1 MDETIRVKIVADT
14 KSANTSLKQLS
25 RETNNLG
32 IGGNQA
38 SEALEGIN
46 RVLRSIGFRNIQLN
60 AVTSRIKWIG
70 EDSKKAVTHIKE
82 FGKSLKTAFGNISN
96 LGNADKIKA
105 NFSPIT
111 RENLS
116 EVQGDIQNLR
126 EGSMDCL
133 ESLVELR
140 SSLARLSES
149 GNILFKT
156 KSFGNFKQYI
166 NETIENIDR
175 VPPSID
181 MIEKK
186 WKKVFDGME
195 SKLVRIGNLFKNFAA
210 GLLKGLGKVLGFLG
224 KGLIVGALAGAV
236 LAIKNAFSVSKLGN
250 DIDKTSQKVGMSTK
264 EFQRWSYILQRC
276 GVDVSN
282 LKTAMRSLTATSMN
296 KQNSSYF
303 KQLGI
308 NPDELSQEKLFETTV
323 TQLQKVE
330 DRTVRAQMAY
340 KLFGRA
346 SAELAPVLALNVAEI
361 QRLSYQYELLGARM
375 NGSVIRASV
384 NLTDALQDMRAAWQG
399 LKNTLAQGILPIIT
413 NIIVKITVLIAK
425 INMILQALFDVD
437 DAAAGVTDRTQT
449 ITKNTQATA
458 AAVKKLKTL
467 IAGFDELN
475 IFPSQDNPNG
485 DIGSFLDDLEDYGN
499 FGGIEPGQILP
510 EWAIKDLENF
520 RDNILPGIIEK
531 IEKLRDDLKTI
542 NGILK
547 GTEIAD
553 EDWEVAFDVIT
564 APVRAAIDL
573 VKQLADGLGALL
585 SGEGLKGLW
594 EEWFSIDGLELP
606 DTGWLAAW
614 WDAVIN
620 GTDET
625 MGIRDIPG
633 LREIYNFFDWLLN
646 FDTLNLSDVFDFDW
660 LGEIKDFEAPTSF
673 IEFVD
678 QLFGIDIDWDRGIWK
693 HLMDFANWLDGID
706 WGKLFEDLKKNINPS
721 YWWNGD
727 ENTIGLK
734 EMLGFDKIEGWD
746 IWKKEWWQ
754 NLFKKGPESGSS
766 LGIGSVTKGIED
778 GWNSVKQWWNTNVS
792 PKFTASFWQGKFQT
806 ASIGL
811 VGVNIP
817 AKIAEVWLKITTWWK
832 TSVAPKFTASY
843 WQNKFQS
850 IKDGLANTPIFQ
862 KAREAWEFLKGWW
875 DTSVAPIFT
884 RSYWQNKWN
893 SIKEGLSYSSIK
905 TGAIEKWNS
914 LKSWWNSDVAP
925 KFTWTFWRDKFN
937 SIKTGLQNIDLS
949 NVAKKIMNGF
959 LTAVENGINKAIDA
973 INNSGIGRFLNINLS
988 KVYIPKFNTYAKG
1001 GVISEPTFGIMGE
1014 YPGAR
1019 SNPEIVTPEN
1029 KLTEIFQNSN
1039 DDIVSVLV
1047 QGFRQIIQAIDEK
1060 DTSISIGDTTIAKA
1074 AARGNQQ
1081 YRLQTG
1087 TSLF

>member
-14 KSANTSLKQLS
+14 KSANSSLKQLS

-105 NFSPIT
+105 KFSPIT

-133 ESLVELR
+133 ESLIELR

-149 GNILFKT
+149 RNILFKT

-166 NETIENIDR
+166 DDTIANIDR

-224 KGLIVGALAGAV
+224 KGLIVGALVGAV

-250 DIDKTSQKVGMSTK
+250 DIDKTSQKVGMSTTT
-264 EFQRWSYILQRC
+264 FQKWSYILERC
-276 GVDVSN
+276 GVEVSN
-282 LKTAMRSLTATSMN
+282 LKTAMRGLTTASMN
-296 KQNSSYF
+296 KANKEYF
-303 KQLGI
+303 TQLGI
-308 NPDELSQEKLFETTV
+308 NPDSLTQEQLFEKTV
-323 TQLQKVE
+323 TALQKVE
-330 DRTVRAQMAY
+330 DSTTRAQMAF

-346 SAELAPVLALNVAEI
+346 SAELAPILAINEAEI
-361 QRLSYQYELLGARM
+361 HRLSYQYDLLGATMDGR
-375 NGSVIRASV
+375 VIKASV
-384 NLTDALQDMRAAWQG
+384 NMRDAIQDLKAAWQG
-399 LKNTLAQGILPIIT
+399 LKNTLAAAIIPIIT
-413 NIIVKITVLIAK
+413 NVIVRLTVLIAK
-425 INMILQALFDVD
+425 INMVLKELFGVD
-437 DAAAGVTDRTQT
+437 IEYTNVVERTQAV
-449 ITKNTQATA
+449 TKNTEATA

-485 DIGSFLDDLEDYGN
+485 DIGSILDDLDDYGSDILPN
-499 FGGIEPGQILP
+499 FGEMLP

-520 RDNILPGIIEK
+520 RDNILPGIK
-531 IEKLRDDLKTI
+531 QKLEELIDTIKTI

-564 APVRAAIDL
+564 APIRAALDL

-585 SGEGLKGLW
+585 SGEGFKGLW

-606 DTGWLAAW
+606 DENWFATW
-614 WDAVIN
+614 WDGVVN
-620 GTDET
+620 GTDT
-625 MGIRDIPG
+625 AMGIKDIPG
-633 LREIYNFFDWLLN
+633 LREIYQFLTAPLDFV
-646 FDTLNLSDVFDFDW
+646 NLKFS
-660 LGEIKDFEAPTSF
+660 E
-673 IEFVD
+673 
-678 QLFGIDIDWDRGIWK
+678 LFRW
-693 HLMDFANWLDGID
+693 DGID
-706 WGKLFEDLKKNINPS
+706 FE
-721 YWWNGD
+721 
-727 ENTIGLK
+727 GLK
-734 EMLGFDKIEGWD
+734 ETASRWWDSIKSLFDFETIFDGGFSLKKFLEDFFGVEIDIENSPVGKVVKWFKNLGSA
-746 IWKKEWWQ
+746 EWWEKNVQ
-754 NLFKKGPESGSS
+754 AGSDEGVVSMTGSMETGIKKGWEKIKTWWNNTVVPKISSGS
-766 LGIGSVTKGIED
+766 
-778 GWNSVKQWWNTNVS
+778 WKQRFLTC
-792 PKFTASFWQGKFQT
+792 
-806 ASIGL
+806 SIGL
-811 VGVNIP
+811 DGANLP
-817 AKIAEVWLKITTWWK
+817 AKIANVWMTIDNWWQK
-832 TSVAPKFTASY
+832 NGVPKLSFSY
-843 WQNKFQS
+843 WKEQFQS
-850 IKDGLANTPIFQ
+850 IIKGLENTPIFQ

-988 KVYIPKFNTYAKG
+988 KVYIPKFTTYAKG

-1039 DDIVSVLV
+1039 DDIVGVLI
-1047 QGFRQIIQAIDEK
+1047 QGFRQIVQAIDEK